1 MDWEPLLDQVI
12 QAPYWPEPVRVLR
25 IAPAGGRFA
34 VTAEGL
40 KSHQAYHRLLGEGE
54 VAGLLRAAHA
64 GAQPFCGDGELFA
77 LGVEARRIQLGYLF
91 DPFFAVSASR
101 IDPLPHQLEAVYG
114 VLLKKSRVR
123 FLLADDPGAGKTI
136 MAGLF
141 LKELKYRGVLSRILI
156 VTPANLTDQWR
167 RELKEK
173 FGETFE
179 VMNRDTA
186 TAVYQDNP
194 WEKRSQ
200 LITSIDFAKR
210 EENLSLLER
219 VQWDLVIVDESHKLS
234 ATRYGAEVKKSQRY
248 RLGEV
253 LAKGSTHLLFLTAT
267 PHQGDDEKFRLLL
280 DLLEPD
286 LFANTVLLQEA
297 ARKNENPV
305 LLRRLKEDMTD
316 FEGKPLFPPRYVHSL
331 SFKLS
336 PSERELYVKVS
347 DYVARHF
354 KRAWDEQRRNVG
366 LAMTVLQRRLASS
379 TYAIAQSLENRHR
392 RLESLRAQVAVLQ
405 ENPYGDY
412 TEEDLEEMTEDE
424 RWQVENALAE
434 RLTLARNL
442 PELEAELHELEALM
456 KEARTLARLEDD
468 RKLKELLSVLE
479 KLGDEKLLIFTEHKD
494 TLRFLVEV
502 LRKRGYTVTSIDGS
516 MTLEER
522 VMREREFRDSAQV
535 MVATEAA
542 GEGINLQ
549 FCAVMVNYDLPWNPT
564 RLEQRMGRIHR
575 YGQRYDVHIYNLV
588 AEGTREGEVLKV
600 VLDKLEVMREQL
612 GSDRVYDVVGELL
625 SDVNLEALILEHL
638 TGRKT
643 LAEIRAVV
651 EARLSPERVEFIR
664 EVTLEALAKREL
676 DLSRLREERERSEQH
691 RLQPEY
697 TQRFFVR
704 ALGRLGGGVEKRA
717 DGFFRVSV
725 PYELTRKRPGVLVRE
740 YGKAAFD
747 PKVRQEAELIA
758 PGHPLFDLVL
768 EETLAQAAPVLG
780 QGAVFLSDQGTEG
793 VLGYLELSVV
803 DGLGQT
809 ASRRLYAAITG
820 DAVQAVPPEVIVD
833 AEPAP
838 SDEVPPADVTAAE
851 EKLLTWAYGQVL
863 DGFFEEVSRERK
875 REVHIRRKY
884 ARRSLEFLIGESA
897 KKLSQY
903 KLKEGEGEAM
913 RLAIL
918 QEERRLKELEE
929 RLKSLDEEL
938 ARAETLHPEPARVFA
953 LAYLR
958 LRPLGIPSEDDP
970 AVRKAVEEAAMRFC
984 LVYEQAQGREP
995 QDVSL
1000 ENLGYDIRS
1009 SDRHIEVKGRAGVGS
1024 VVLTPNEWIAARRLG
1039 AQYWLYI
1046 VTEAISNPR
1055 LHLIQDPA
1063 AQLTPGEEVS
1073 VVRYVLDLASW
1084 QRVAQSADL
1093 V

>member
-1 MDWEPLLDQVI
+1 MRWDSLVDRVL
-12 QAPYWPEPVRVLR
+12 QAPFWPEPVRVLR
-25 IAPAGGRFA
+25 VAPAGGRYA
-34 VTAEGL
+34 VVAEGL
-40 KSHQAYHRLLGEGE
+40 SSRQTHHRLLGEAD
-54 VAGLLRAAHA
+54 VADLLRS
-64 GAQPFCGDGELFA
+64 GQSEERPFGGDGELFA
-77 LGVEARRIQLGYLF
+77 LGVEARRIQLGYAF

-123 FLLADDPGAGKTI
+123 FLLADDPGAGKTV

-141 LKELKYRGVLSRILI
+141 LKELKYRGVLERALI
-156 VTPANLTDQWR
+156 VTPANLTDQWQ

-179 VMNRDTA
+179 VMNRDSA
-186 TAVYQDNP
+186 TAAYQDNP

-253 LAKGSTHLLFLTAT
+253 LARSSTHLLFLTAT

-286 LFANTVLLQEA
+286 LFANTALLQEA
-297 ARKNENPV
+297 ARKNENPI

-336 PSERELYVKVS
+336 PSERELYAKVS
-347 DYVARHF
+347 DYVGKHF
-354 KRAWDEQRRNVG
+354 KRAWDERRRNVG

-379 TYAIAQSLENRHR
+379 TYAIAQSLENRQR
-392 RLESLRAQVAVLQ
+392 RLESLRQQVAALQ
-405 ENPYGDY
+405 ENPYGEY
-412 TEEDLEEMTEDE
+412 TEEELEEMAEDE
-424 RWQVENALAE
+424 RWRVENAIAE

-442 PELEAELHELEALM
+442 PELEAELGELEVLV
-456 KEARTLARLEDD
+456 KQARTLARLEDD

-502 LRKRGYTVTSIDGS
+502 LRKRGYAVTSIDGS

-600 VLDKLEVMREQL
+600 VLDKLEVMRAQM

-676 DLSRLREERERSEQH
+676 DLSRLREERERSEH
-691 RLQPEY
+691 YRLQPEY

-704 ALGRLGGGVEKRA
+704 ALTRLGGGVERRG
-717 DGFFRVSV
+717 DGLFRVTV
-725 PYELTRKRPGVLVRE
+725 PYDLTRRRPGVLARE
-740 YGKAAFD
+740 YGKVTFD

-768 EETLAQAAPVLG
+768 EETLAQAAPVLR
-780 QGAVFLSDQGTEG
+780 QGAAFQTDQGTEG
-793 VLGYLELSVV
+793 VLGYLEMSVV

-809 ASRRLYAAITG
+809 VSRRLYAAVAADT
-820 DAVQAVPPEVIVD
+820 VQAVPAEFIVD
-833 AEPAP
+833 TEPAP
-838 SDEVPPADVTAAE
+838 SHELPSVDAAAAK
-851 EKLLTWAYGQVL
+851 EKLLAWAYDQVL
-863 DGFFEEVSRERK
+863 DSFFEEVVSERR

-884 ARRSLEFLIGESA
+884 ARRSLEYLIEESVR
-897 KKLSQY
+897 KLTQY
-903 KLKEGEGEAM
+903 KLKSDEGEAM

-918 QEERRLKELEE
+918 QEERKLKDLEE
-929 RLKSLDEEL
+929 RLKSLDDVL
-938 ARAETLHPEPARVFA
+938 ARAEALHPQPAEVFA
-953 LAYLR
+953 QAYLR
-958 LRPLGIPSEDDP
+958 PRPLGVPSEDDP
-970 AVRKAVEEAAMRFC
+970 AVRKAVEEAAMR
-984 LVYEQAQGREP
+984 VSMAYEAAQGRQP
-995 QDVSL
+995 RDVSL

-1009 SDRHIEVKGRAGVGS
+1009 GDRHIEVKGRAGVGP
-1024 VVLTPNEWIAARRLG
+1024 VVLTPNEWISARRIG
-1039 AQYWLYI
+1039 GQYWLYI
-1046 VTEAISNPR
+1046 VTEALTRPR

-1063 AQLTPGEEVS
+1063 AKLTPGEEVS
-1073 VVRYVLDLASW
+1073 VVRYVLPLEEW
-1084 QRVAQSADL
+1084 QQHAEAAAK
-1093 V
+1093 

>member
-1 MDWEPLLDQVI
+1 MGWEALVDRVVE
-12 QAPYWPEPVRVLR
+12 ASFWPEPVRILR
-25 IAPAGGRFA
+25 VTPVGGRFA
-34 VTAEGL
+34 VVAEGL
-40 KSHQAYHRLLGEGE
+40 LSRQTHHRLLAEAE
-54 VAGLLRAAHA
+54 VATLLPEER
-64 GAQPFCGDGELFA
+64 PFAGDGEGLA
-77 LGVEARRIQLGYLF
+77 LGLEARRIQLGYLF

-114 VLLKKSRVR
+114 VLLKKPRVR

-173 FGETFE
+173 FGESFE
-179 VMNRDTA
+179 VMNRDAA
-186 TAVYQDNP
+186 TALYQDNP

-200 LITSIDFAKR
+200 LITSLDFAKR
-210 EENLSLLER
+210 EENLRRLE
-219 VQWDLVIVDESHKLS
+219 QAHWDLVIVDEAHKLS

-253 LAKGSTHLLFLTAT
+253 LAQSSTHLLFLTAT

-286 LFANTVLLQEA
+286 LFANAALLQEA
-297 ARKNENPV
+297 AQKNENPI

-316 FEGKPLFPPRYVHSL
+316 FEGRPLFPPRYVHTL
-331 SFKLS
+331 SFRLS
-336 PSERELYVKVS
+336 PSEQALYAKVS
-347 DYVARHF
+347 GYVARHF
-354 KRAWDEQRRNVG
+354 KRVWDERQRNVG

-379 TYAIAQSLENRHR
+379 TYAIAQSLENRYR
-392 RLESLRAQVAVLQ
+392 RLASLRDQVMALQ
-405 ENPYGDY
+405 ESPYGEY
-412 TEEDLEEMTEDE
+412 SEEDLEELTEEE
-424 RWQVENALAE
+424 RWRVENALAE

-442 PELEAELHELEALM
+442 SELEAELAELEALS
-456 KEARTLARLEDD
+456 KEARTLVRLEDD

-502 LRKRGYTVTSIDGS
+502 LRKRGYAVTSIDGS

-522 VMREREFRDSAQV
+522 VMREREFRDQAQV

-600 VLDKLEVMREQL
+600 VLDKLERMRQEM

-643 LAEIRAVV
+643 LAEVRAVI
-651 EARLSPERVEFIR
+651 EARLSPERVAFIR

-676 DLSRLREERERSEQH
+676 DLSRLREERARSEEH

-704 ALGRLGGGVEKRA
+704 ALGRLGGSVERRS
-717 DGFFRVSV
+717 DGLYRVTL
-725 PYELTRKRPGVLVRE
+725 PYELFRKRPGLLARE
-740 YGKAAFD
+740 YGRATFD
-747 PKVRQEAELIA
+747 PKARQEAELIA

-768 EETLAQAAPVLG
+768 EETLAQAAPVLR
-780 QGAVFLSDQGTEG
+780 QGAVYWSDQGLEG

-809 ASRRLYAAITG
+809 VARRLYAAI
-820 DAVQAVPPEVIVD
+820 VQAEVRPMPPELVVD
-833 AEPAP
+833 LEPAP
-838 SDEVPPADVTAAE
+838 VGQALPAEVAAAE
-851 EKLLTWAYGQVL
+851 EKLLAWAYAEVL
-863 DGFFEEVSRERK
+863 DGFFQEVARERQH
-875 REVHIRRKY
+875 EVAVRHKY
-884 ARRSLEFLIGESA
+884 ARRSLEFLLEESVR
-897 KKLSQY
+897 KLTQY

-929 RLKSLDEEL
+929 RLKALEEEL
-938 ARAETLHPEPARVFA
+938 QRAATLHPEPARVLT

-958 LRPLGIPSEDDP
+958 PRPLGPPSEEDP
-970 AVRKAVEEAAMRFC
+970 AVRAAVEEAAMRVS
-984 LVYEQAQGREP
+984 LAYELAQGREAL
-995 QDVSL
+995 DVSR

-1009 SDRHIEVKGRAGVGS
+1009 GSRYIEVKGRAGVGP
-1024 VVLTPNEWIAARRLG
+1024 VVLTPNEWISARRLG
-1039 AQYWLYI
+1039 HQYWLYI
-1046 VTEAISNPR
+1046 VTEALTQPR
-1055 LHLIQDPA
+1055 LYLIQNPA
-1063 AQLTPGEEVS
+1063 AKLTPGEEVS
-1073 VVRYVLDLASW
+1073 VVRYIFDLASW
-1084 QRVAQSADL
+1084 QRVAQSVDP